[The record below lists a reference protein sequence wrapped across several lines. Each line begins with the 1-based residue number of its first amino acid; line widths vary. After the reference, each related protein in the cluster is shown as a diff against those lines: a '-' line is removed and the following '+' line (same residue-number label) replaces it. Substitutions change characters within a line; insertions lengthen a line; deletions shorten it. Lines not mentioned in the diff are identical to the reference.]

1 MKFQFRLSVNN
12 RLISVIPCSS
22 EASVTGLTESA
33 EKMRV
38 GRLSGILGAV
48 GLADALAPVGKTTS
62 VVLGAASGSVSVS
75 DALVV
80 EIEAS
85 MRLVA
90 VTKENCELVGAN
102 GDEDALTVLS
112 SVGTLELP
120 DGKSDELGADKTV
133 PLPPEPV
140 PELTDVAVALEVPPE
155 VILEAPGL
163 DDVPDPLEVCEGGST
178 VGTTVGGALPDWD
191 ESVGD
196 DEGLLGV
203 GRIEGML
210 ILIGGRTPPVV
221 VGGAPFEGDC
231 EGGALGG

>member
-22 EASVTGLTESA
+22 ALSVAGLTESG

-38 GRLSGILGAV
+38 GRLAGILGAV

-75 DALVV
+75 DALVL
-80 EIEAS
+80 EIGAS

-90 VTKENCELVGAN
+90 VTKENCELVGAD

-155 VILEAPGL
+155 VILPGL
-163 DDVPDPLEVCEGGST
+163 DDVPDSLEVCEGGST

-196 DEGLLGV
+196 DEGLLGI
-203 GRIEGML
+203 GRIEGIL
-210 ILIGGRTPPVV
+210 ILIGGRTPPPVV
-221 VGGAPFEGDC
+221 VGGALFEGDC
-231 EGGALGG
+231 EGGAFGG